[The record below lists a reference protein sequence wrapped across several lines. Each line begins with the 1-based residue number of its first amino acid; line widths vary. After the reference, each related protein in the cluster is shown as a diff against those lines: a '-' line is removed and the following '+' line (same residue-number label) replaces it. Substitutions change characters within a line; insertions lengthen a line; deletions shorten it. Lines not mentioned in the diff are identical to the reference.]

1 MSKYTFLIR
10 PMESVQRFER
20 YGEEID
26 ASDVYVDFKLRSFC
40 IGSSG
45 SLDPVPE
52 EFELPDALTGE
63 LELELPDDA
72 AALAFVKSF
81 DALALDPWRV
91 DFVYREQE
99 PPDPLVADAEIYAYG
114 DTI

>member
-81 DALALDPWRV
+81 SFCFFQRK
-91 DFVYREQE
+91 E
-99 PPDPLVADAEIYAYG
+99 PITPCRKMVCVS
-114 DTI
+114 T